1 MNEWER
7 LAGEGGVTFSSGAEQ
22 AELLRASVRGAGTH
36 AALENTEA
44 IAHLSLTAPEYRV
57 GGCRV
62 QGPGYQVLV
71 YLQALPPL
79 VFHISKEQIRSHYHG
94 WILAKGSVWKEEIG
108 MHILECA
115 QVCIN
120 F

>member
-7 LAGEGGVTFSSGAEQ
+7 RAGEVGVTFSSGAEQ

-57 GGCRV
+57 GGCSL
-62 QGPGYQVLV
+62 GQVTR
-71 YLQALPPL
+71 YWC
-79 VFHISKEQIRSHYHG
+79 ISRRCPRQCST
-94 WILAKGSVWKEEIG
+94 LAKSRSGLTITAGSSPKVQSGKRK
-108 MHILECA
+108 
-115 QVCIN
+115 
-120 F
+120 

>member
-7 LAGEGGVTFSSGAEQ
+7 LAGEVGVTFSSGAEQ

-57 GGCRV
+57 GGCSLGQVTRLPSTGV
-62 QGPGYQVLV
+62 SPG
-71 YLQALPPL
+71 AAP
-79 VFHISKEQIRSHYHG
+79 
-94 WILAKGSVWKEEIG
+94 ASVP
-108 MHILECA
+108 H
-115 QVCIN
+115 
-120 F
+120 